1 MRFGSSCRIMFTKLG
16 KILDIFNFPEVYFGS
31 LPYPLKYKRSEQHG
45 RHNAITRPNNN
56 RSDYHIKLLIL
67 LKFFTTLFR
76 NRQKGSS
83 MKTVKYTIASRA
95 NTSNASSNLSE
106 LPFSLFFNKAV
117 NVTSKSGKIIK
128 EYLSSIPNNT
138 KPHHTRPIRSMRERI
153 ITFAFFIRH

>member
-1 MRFGSSCRIMFTKLG
+1 M
-16 KILDIFNFPEVYFGS
+16 
-31 LPYPLKYKRSEQHG
+31 KYKRSEPHD

-67 LKFFTTLFR
+67 FKFFTTLFR

-83 MKTVKYTIASRA
+83 MKTVKYTMTSRA
-95 NTSNASSNLSE
+95 NTSNASSSLSKRV
-106 LPFSLFFNKAV
+106 LSLFFNKDV
-117 NVTSKSGKIIK
+117 SVTSTSGKIIK

-153 ITFAFFIRH
+153 ITFAFFHKALKLNLTTIIIKNFNEVK

>member
-1 MRFGSSCRIMFTKLG
+1 M
-16 KILDIFNFPEVYFGS
+16 
-31 LPYPLKYKRSEQHG
+31 KYKRSEQRD

-83 MKTVKYTIASRA
+83 MKTVKYTMASRA
-95 NTSNASSNLSE
+95 NTSNASSSLSKRV
-106 LPFSLFFNKAV
+106 LSLFFSKDV
-117 NVTSKSGKIIK
+117 SVTSTSGKIIK
-128 EYLSSIPNNT
+128 EYLSSIPNST

-153 ITFAFFIRH
+153 ITFAFFHKALKLNLTTIIIKNFNESKERE